1 MNVLSL
7 FDGMSGGQIALT
19 ELDIPI
25 DKYYAS
31 EIDKY
36 AMQFTIQN
44 FPNTIQVGDIRELDI
59 NKLDKIDLL
68 IGGSPCQSLSM
79 AGKRKGL
86 STKEGVDIF
95 DLEMYLELKENGF
108 EFEGQSYLF
117 WEYIRIYND
126 LLERGDNPK
135 FFLENV
141 EMGKKWE
148 SVFND
153 ILGRKGI
160 HINSALVSAQNRRR
174 IYWTDIHDDIPQ
186 PEDRGILLKDILE
199 EEVDEKYFLSDKMI
213 ECLKGRVK
221 TGNDPTCVAMTAC
234 LTPKRTEYG
243 KKIRKE
249 YEAGIV
255 KEQRKNIQQLE
266 PREDGKTNCLTTVQ
280 KDNLIVVSGT
290 ICGFGGR
297 HFREIKS
304 GKSCTLLARAR
315 NDGSTQPCVIIATPN
330 IADITIPNKY
340 IKKNIRSIDDKA
352 HTLLATSHKGA
363 MTNGMTLVD
372 NGNFRIRRLTPT
384 ECARLQTIPEWYI
397 WDGISDTQRY
407 KMLGNGWNIE
417 TIKHIFKYLR
427 R

>member
-1 MNVLSL
+1 ML
-7 FDGMSGGQIALT
+7 
-19 ELDIPI
+19 
-25 DKYYAS
+25 
-31 EIDKY
+31 
-36 AMQFTIQN
+36 
-44 FPNTIQVGDIRELDI
+44 R
-59 NKLDKIDLL
+59 
-68 IGGSPCQSLSM
+68 
-79 AGKRKGL
+79 
-86 STKEGVDIF
+86 
-95 DLEMYLELKENGF
+95 
-108 EFEGQSYLF
+108 
-117 WEYIRIYND
+117 
-126 LLERGDNPK
+126 
-135 FFLENV
+135 
-141 EMGKKWE
+141 
-148 SVFND
+148 
-153 ILGRKGI
+153 
-160 HINSALVSAQNRRR
+160 
-174 IYWTDIHDDIPQ
+174 
-186 PEDRGILLKDILE
+186 DILE

-221 TGNDPTCVAMTAC
+221 TEKFSPVQFSPIKFPYEQKARTINTRLFKMGDNDNYIQVDNDPICVAMRGRESAC

-249 YEAGIV
+249 YEAWIV

-363 MTNGMTLVD
+363 MANGMTLVD

>member
-7 FDGMSGGQIALT
+7 FDGMSCGRITLS
-19 ELDIPI
+19 ELGIPVE
-25 DKYYAS
+25 KYYAS
-31 EIDKY
+31 EVDKF
-36 AMQFTIQN
+36 AIKATMQN
-44 FPNTIQVGDIRELDI
+44 FPDTIQLGDVRELDVSL
-59 NKLDKIDLL
+59 LDKIDLI
-68 IGGSPCQSLSM
+68 IGGSPCTNLSIS
-79 AGKRKGL
+79 GKRKGL
-86 STKEGVDIF
+86 STKEGMEVL
-95 DLEMYLELKENGF
+95 DLKTYLELKENGF

-117 WEYIRIYND
+117 WEYIRIYHE
-126 LLERGDNPK
+126 LIERGDNPK

-148 SVFND
+148 SVFNET
-153 ILGRKGI
+153 IGRKGI

-174 IYWTDIHDDIPQ
+174 IYWTDIYDDIPQ
-186 PEDRGILLKDILE
+186 PEDRGILLRDILE

-221 TGNDPTCVAMTAC
+221 TEKFSPVQFSPIKFPYEQKARTINTRLFKMGDNDNYIQVGN
-234 LTPKRTEYG
+234 
-243 KKIRKE
+243 
-249 YEAGIV
+249 
-255 KEQRKNIQQLE
+255 
-266 PREDGKTNCLTTVQ
+266 
-280 KDNLIVVSGT
+280 
-290 ICGFGGR
+290 
-297 HFREIKS
+297 
-304 GKSCTLLARAR
+304 

-363 MTNGMTLVD
+363 MANGMTLVD

-384 ECARLQTIPEWYI
+384 ECARLQTVPEWYI

-417 TIKHIFKYLR
+417 TIKHIFKYLKKQ
-427 R
+427 

>member
-255 KEQRKNIQQLE
+255 KEQIKNIQRLE
-266 PREDGKTNCLTTVQ
+266 PREDGKINCLTTVQ
-280 KDNLIVVSGT
+280 KNNLIIVSGT
-290 ICGFGGR
+290 IRTFGGK

-304 GKSCTLLARAR
+304 GKSCTLMARAR
-315 NDGSTQPCVIIATPN
+315 NDGNAQPCVQI
-330 IADITIPNKY
+330 
-340 IKKNIRSIDDKA
+340 
-352 HTLLATSHKGA
+352 GA
-363 MTNGMTLVD
+363 K
-372 NGNFRIRRLTPT
+372 IRRLTPT
-384 ECARLQTIPEWYI
+384 GCARLQTVPERYI

>member
-19 ELDIPI
+19 ELNIPI
-25 DKYYAS
+25 NKYYAS

-36 AMQFTIQN
+36 AMKFTMQN
-44 FPNTIQVGDIRELDI
+44 FPDTIQVGDIRELDI

-68 IGGSPCQSLSM
+68 IGGSPCTNLSM
-79 AGKRKGL
+79 AGNRKGL
-86 STKEGVDIF
+86 STKEGVGVL
-95 DLEMYLELKENGF
+95 DLRTYLELKKNGF

-117 WEYIRIYND
+117 WEYIRIYNG
-126 LLERGDNPK
+126 LLERGDKPK
-135 FFLENV
+135 LFLENV

-186 PEDRGILLKDILE
+186 PEDRGILLRDILE
-199 EEVDEKYFLSDKMI
+199 KEVDEKYFLSDEMV

-221 TGNDPTCVAMTAC
+221 TEN
-234 LTPKRTEYG
+234 
-243 KKIRKE
+243 
-249 YEAGIV
+249 
-255 KEQRKNIQQLE
+255 
-266 PREDGKTNCLTTVQ
+266 
-280 KDNLIVVSGT
+280 NLIIVSGT
-290 ICGFGGR
+290 IRAFGGK

-315 NDGSTQPCVIIATPN
+315 NDGDSQPCVQI
-330 IADITIPNKY
+330 
-340 IKKNIRSIDDKA
+340 
-352 HTLLATSHKGA
+352 GA
-363 MTNGMTLVD
+363 K
-372 NGNFRIRRLTPT
+372 IRRLTPT
-384 ECARLQTIPEWYI
+384 ECGRLQTIPGWCK
-397 WDGISDTQRY
+397 WDGIPDTQRY

-417 TIKHIFKYLR
+417 TIKHIFKGMKQWS
-427 R
+427 

>member
-7 FDGMSGGQIALT
+7 FDGMSCGRITLS
-19 ELDIPI
+19 ELGISVE
-25 DKYYAS
+25 KYYAS
-31 EIDKY
+31 EVDKF
-36 AMQFTIQN
+36 AIKATMQN
-44 FPNTIQVGDIRELDI
+44 FPDTIQLGDVRELEVSR
-59 NKLDKIDLL
+59 LDKIDLI
-68 IGGSPCQSLSM
+68 IGGSPCTNLSM
-79 AGKRKGL
+79 SGKRKGL
-86 STKEGVDIF
+86 STKEGMEVL
-95 DLEMYLELKENGF
+95 DLQTYLELKENGF

-117 WEYIRIYND
+117 WEYMRIYHE
-126 LLERGDNPK
+126 LIERGDNPK

-148 SVFND
+148 SVFNETM
-153 ILGRKGI
+153 GRKGI

-186 PEDRGILLKDILE
+186 PEDRGILLRDILE

-221 TGNDPTCVAMTAC
+221 TEKFSPVQFSPIKFPYEQKARTINTRLFKMGDNDNYIQVGN
-234 LTPKRTEYG
+234 
-243 KKIRKE
+243 
-249 YEAGIV
+249 
-255 KEQRKNIQQLE
+255 
-266 PREDGKTNCLTTVQ
+266 
-280 KDNLIVVSGT
+280 
-290 ICGFGGR
+290 
-297 HFREIKS
+297 
-304 GKSCTLLARAR
+304 

-363 MTNGMTLVD
+363 MANGMTLVD

-384 ECARLQTIPEWYI
+384 ECARLQTVPEWYI

>member
-95 DLEMYLELKENGF
+95 DLEMYLELKENGS

-255 KEQRKNIQQLE
+255 KEQIKNIQRLE
-266 PREDGKTNCLTTVQ
+266 PREDGKINCLTTVQ
-280 KDNLIVVSGT
+280 KNNLIIVSGT
-290 ICGFGGR
+290 IRAFGGK

-304 GKSCTLLARAR
+304 GKSCTLMARAR
-315 NDGSTQPCVIIATPN
+315 NDGNAQPCVQI
-330 IADITIPNKY
+330 
-340 IKKNIRSIDDKA
+340 
-352 HTLLATSHKGA
+352 GA
-363 MTNGMTLVD
+363 K
-372 NGNFRIRRLTPT
+372 IRRLTPT
-384 ECARLQTIPEWYI
+384 ECARLQTVPERYI

>member
-68 IGGSPCQSLSM
+68 IGGSPCQSLSI

-255 KEQRKNIQQLE
+255 KEQIKNIQRLE
-266 PREDGKTNCLTTVQ
+266 PREDGKINCLTTVQ
-280 KDNLIVVSGT
+280 KNNLIIVSGT
-290 ICGFGGR
+290 IRAFGGK

-304 GKSCTLLARAR
+304 GKSCTLMARAR
-315 NDGSTQPCVIIATPN
+315 NDGNAQPCVQI
-330 IADITIPNKY
+330 
-340 IKKNIRSIDDKA
+340 
-352 HTLLATSHKGA
+352 GA
-363 MTNGMTLVD
+363 K
-372 NGNFRIRRLTPT
+372 IRRLTPT
-384 ECARLQTIPEWYI
+384 ECARLQTVPERYI
-397 WDGISDTQRY
+397 WDGIPDTQRY

>member
-1 MNVLSL
+1 ML
-7 FDGMSGGQIALT
+7 
-19 ELDIPI
+19 
-25 DKYYAS
+25 
-31 EIDKY
+31 
-36 AMQFTIQN
+36 
-44 FPNTIQVGDIRELDI
+44 R
-59 NKLDKIDLL
+59 
-68 IGGSPCQSLSM
+68 
-79 AGKRKGL
+79 
-86 STKEGVDIF
+86 
-95 DLEMYLELKENGF
+95 
-108 EFEGQSYLF
+108 
-117 WEYIRIYND
+117 
-126 LLERGDNPK
+126 
-135 FFLENV
+135 
-141 EMGKKWE
+141 
-148 SVFND
+148 
-153 ILGRKGI
+153 
-160 HINSALVSAQNRRR
+160 
-174 IYWTDIHDDIPQ
+174 
-186 PEDRGILLKDILE
+186 DILE

-221 TGNDPTCVAMTAC
+221 TEKFSPVQFSPIKFPYEQKARTINTRLFKMGDNDNYIQVDNDPICVAMRGRESAC

-363 MTNGMTLVD
+363 MANGMTLVD

>member
-7 FDGMSGGQIALT
+7 FDGMSCGRITLS
-19 ELDIPI
+19 ELGIPVK
-25 DKYYAS
+25 KYYAS
-31 EIDKY
+31 EVDKF
-36 AMQFTIQN
+36 AIKATMQN
-44 FPNTIQVGDIRELDI
+44 FPDTIQLGDVRELEVSR
-59 NKLDKIDLL
+59 LDKIDLI
-68 IGGSPCQSLSM
+68 IGGSPCTNLSM
-79 AGKRKGL
+79 SGKRKGL
-86 STKEGVDIF
+86 STKEGMEVL
-95 DLEMYLELKENGF
+95 DLQTYLELKENGF

-117 WEYIRIYND
+117 WEYIRIYHE
-126 LLERGDNPK
+126 LIERGDNPK

-148 SVFND
+148 SVFNETM
-153 ILGRKGI
+153 GRKGI

-186 PEDRGILLKDILE
+186 PEDRGILLRDILE

-221 TGNDPTCVAMTAC
+221 TEKFSPVQFSPIKFPYEQKARTINTRLFKMGDNDNYIQVGN
-234 LTPKRTEYG
+234 
-243 KKIRKE
+243 
-249 YEAGIV
+249 
-255 KEQRKNIQQLE
+255 
-266 PREDGKTNCLTTVQ
+266 
-280 KDNLIVVSGT
+280 
-290 ICGFGGR
+290 
-297 HFREIKS
+297 
-304 GKSCTLLARAR
+304 

-363 MTNGMTLVD
+363 MANGMTLVD

-384 ECARLQTIPEWYI
+384 ECARLQTVPEWYI

-417 TIKHIFKYLR
+417 TIKHIFKYIEK
-427 R
+427 